1 MCVCGQE
8 NGQYWRLVI
17 MMMNITSAMQSH
29 MTASMTDA
37 LEYKLLLTADDKLVT

>member
-8 NGQYWRLVI
+8 NGQYWRIVI

-29 MTASMTDA
+29 MTASMTDT
-37 LEYKLLLTADDKLVT
+37 LEYELLLTADAN